1 MPGCLMAKGGN
12 SMSRDEGGFELLSIN
27 TRPLL
32 IKPMASHLCNTQLSV
47 LIRMT
52 LVDEILYIV
61 KICPFEGF
69 FFAVHT

>member
-1 MPGCLMAKGGN
+1 MAKGGN

-47 LIRMT
+47 LIR
-52 LVDEILYIV
+52 DD
-61 KICPFEGF
+61 
-69 FFAVHT
+69 ARR